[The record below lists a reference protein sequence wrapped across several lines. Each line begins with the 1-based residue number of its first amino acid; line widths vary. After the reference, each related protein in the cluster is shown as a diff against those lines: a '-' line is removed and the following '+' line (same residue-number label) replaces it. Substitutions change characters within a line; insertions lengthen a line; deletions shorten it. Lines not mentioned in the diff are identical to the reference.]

1 MSRWCFERQ
10 TFVFILTKGWRSKRH
25 LWLISVSASFLCL
38 SHKNVSRLVRHSLD
52 SSCNPSPPRTSAEA
66 NVTFHKRASTRRII
80 GLFEI
85 ASSPLNCFKQPRKHG
100 HRKTPKVIPT
110 KLKEHLKFQ
119 DKKKTHSHSE
129 ISFSV
134 MFSLMPLSRVRM
146 VAQPVSSVI
155 LQQIHLNTWK
165 IYSLVSLEIVWF
177 YEHAYN
183 FVTKMK
189 TFYIYKHW
197 PTLGLV

>member
-38 SHKNVSRLVRHSLD
+38 SDKNVSLLVRHSLD

-80 GLFEI
+80 GLFKI
-85 ASSPLNCFKQPRKHG
+85 ASSPLNCFKQPCKHG

-110 KLKEHLKFQ
+110 KLKEHSKFQ
-119 DKKKTHSHSE
+119 DKKKHSLSLRDFLFCYVLTHA
-129 ISFSV
+129 SV
-134 MFSLMPLSRVRM
+134 PCAYGCAAREFCNTATNSL
-146 VAQPVSSVI
+146 
-155 LQQIHLNTWK
+155 K
-165 IYSLVSLEIVWF
+165 Y
-177 YEHAYN
+177 
-183 FVTKMK
+183 MK
-189 TFYIYKHW
+189 N
-197 PTLGLV
+197 L